1 MHACMTT
8 SNSCACKT
16 FFVKQGQCEW
26 KQARIYYAHMLAS
39 KKKLETLID
48 RYGGVQCM
56 HTGGQYIAARTTQ
69 LLEEAAMM
77 MMIEPS

>member
-1 MHACMTT
+1 MQ
-8 SNSCACKT
+8 NL
-16 FFVKQGQCEW
+16 FCE
-26 KQARIYYAHMLAS
+26 AGAVRVEAS
-39 KKKLETLID
+39 KDILCSKLETLID